1 MTVSAAP
8 GTAPGAGGPD
18 VVRQPAEIRCAAE
31 LAALRSIDQGPR
43 PQGWL
48 LSPKAVETFVLGSRQ
63 PIRDASGASIE
74 ITPKFVGDR
83 RLVQV
88 AIATLASDRALMLA
102 GEPGTAKSWLSEHLS
117 AAISGTSLLVV
128 QGTAGTTEEQV
139 KYSWN
144 YALLIAEGPSRRALV
159 ESPVL
164 RGMQQGLVVR
174 LEELTRCAAEVQDA
188 LISVLSEKQVAIPEL
203 DEVVSARRGFAI
215 IATANSRDRGVNDMS
230 SALKRR
236 FNFVTIPVVADLE
249 QEAAIVER
257 RSAQLLA
264 DLGVRTQVPRD
275 LVKLLAT
282 VFSELRRGQTIDGKA
297 KVKSPSTVLS
307 TAELISVVADGALI
321 GSFFGSN
328 GSQGQ
333 ATVQDCFGALVG
345 TVAKENQ
352 ADLAVLQ
359 EYLETVAKGRSE
371 RRWRELYQAGRDL
384 LGH

>member
-1 MTVSAAP
+1 MSTSAAP
-8 GTAPGAGGPD
+8 RASTAD
-18 VVRQPAEIRCAAE
+18 VVRQPAEVRCAAE
-31 LAALRSIDQGPR
+31 LAALQAVDRGPR

-48 LSPKAVETFVLGSRQ
+48 LSPKAVETFVLGSRE
-63 PIRDASGASIE
+63 PLCDASGGSVQ

-164 RGMQQGLVVR
+164 RGMQQGQVVR

-203 DEVVSARRGFAI
+203 DEVVSARRGFSV
-215 IATANSRDRGVNDMS
+215 IATANTRDRGVNDMS

-236 FNFVTIPVVADLE
+236 FNFVTIPVVADVD

-257 RSAQLLA
+257 RSAELLH
-264 DLGVRTQVPRD
+264 DLGVQTQVPRD

-282 VFSELRRGQTIDGKA
+282 VFSELRRGQTVDGKA

-321 GSFFGSN
+321 GSFFG
-328 GSQGQ
+328 QGHP
-333 ATVQDCFGALVG
+333 TVQDCFSALVG
-345 TVAKENQ
+345 TVAKESQ

-371 RRWRELYQAGRDL
+371 RPWRELYQAGRDV
-384 LGH
+384 LGRS

>member
-1 MTVSAAP
+1 
-8 GTAPGAGGPD
+8 

-31 LAALRSIDQGPR
+31 LAALRSVDQGPR

-48 LSPKAVETFVLGSRQ
+48 LSPKAVETFVLGSRT
-63 PIRDASGASIE
+63 PIRDTSGAPIE

-102 GEPGTAKSWLSEHLS
+102 GEPGTAKSWLSEHLA

-203 DEVVSARRGFAI
+203 DEVVSARRGFSI
-215 IATANSRDRGVNDMS
+215 IATANTRDRGVNDMS

-236 FNFVTIPVVADLE
+236 FNFVTIPVVADVE

-257 RSAQLLA
+257 RSAELLA
-264 DLGVRTQVPRD
+264 DLGVRAQVPRD

-282 VFSELRRGQTIDGKA
+282 VFSELRRGQTLDGKA

-307 TAELISVVADGALI
+307 TAELISVVADGALL

-333 ATVQDCFGALVG
+333 ATVHDCFGALVG

-371 RRWRELYQAGRDL
+371 RPWRELYQAGRDL
-384 LGH
+384 LGQ